1 MSSQWKQY
9 PDLEAYLQ
17 ETCSL
22 IERLVRVRNDAIAE
36 ALVSLTR
43 AGGKYLRPAFFFL
56 FTSFGSKNP
65 KTDKSLIEIAASL
78 EILHMATLIHDDIV
92 DDSPLRRNTMTIQS
106 QFGKDVAVYT
116 GDFLF
121 TIFFD
126 LVLKTMNG
134 SPYMAVNAKTM
145 KKILVG
151 ELDQMQLRYQ
161 QDQKVR
167 DYLRAIS
174 GKTAALFRLACR
186 EGAYF
191 SGADKEVTR
200 LAGHIGHNIGMAF
213 QILDD
218 ILDYSAN
225 PSQFNKPVLEDLTTG
240 VYSLPLLLAL
250 NHNPKAF
257 QELLSKKEKMTP
269 EDIQEVSRL
278 VKANQGIE
286 EAKQLAKRFTQKAL
300 NDINQ
305 LPRTKERRILTR
317 LTKALLKRSI

>member
-9 PDLEAYLQ
+9 PDLENNIKQ
-17 ETCSL
+17 TCLL
-22 IERLVRVRNDAIAE
+22 IEKVVRVRNDDIAS
-36 ALVSLTR
+36 ALVTLTN

-65 KTDKSLIEIAASL
+65 KTDKELIEIAASI

-92 DDSPLRRNTMTIQS
+92 DDSPLRRNTLTIQS

-121 TIFFD
+121 TVFFD

-218 ILDYSAN
+218 ILDYSAD
-225 PSQFNKPVLEDLTTG
+225 SSSFNKPVLKDLTTG
-240 VYSLPLLLAL
+240 VYSLPLLLAMA
-250 NHNPKAF
+250 HNPQAF
-257 QELLSKKEKMTP
+257 QELLAKKEQMTQD
-269 EDIQEVSRL
+269 DIQEVSRL
-278 VKANQGIE
+278 VKENKGIE
-286 EAKQLAKRFTQKAL
+286 QAKQLANRFTQKAL
-300 NDINQ
+300 EDIKQ
-305 LPRTKERRILTR
+305 LPSNKERRILTR
-317 LTKALLKRSI
+317 LTKELLKRSI

>member
-9 PDLEAYLQ
+9 PDLENNINQ
-17 ETCSL
+17 TCLL
-22 IERLVRVRNDAIAE
+22 IEKVVRVRNDDIAA
-36 ALVSLTR
+36 ALVTLTN

-56 FTSFGSKNP
+56 FTSFGPKNP
-65 KTDKSLIEIAASL
+65 KTDQALIEIAASI

-92 DDSPLRRNTMTIQS
+92 DDSPLRRNTVTIQS

-121 TIFFD
+121 TVFFD

-191 SGADKEVTR
+191 SGASKEITR

-218 ILDYSAN
+218 ILDYSADR
-225 PSQFNKPVLEDLTTG
+225 SRFNKPVLEDLTTG
-240 VYSLPLLLAL
+240 VYSLPLLLAMA
-250 NHNPKAF
+250 HNPQAF
-257 QELLSKKEKMTP
+257 QKLLAKKEQMTP

-278 VKANQGIE
+278 VKENQGIE
-286 EAKQLAKRFTQKAL
+286 QAKQLANRFTQKAL
-300 NDINQ
+300 EAIKQ
-305 LPRTKERRILTR
+305 LPSNKERRILLR
-317 LTKALLKRSI
+317 LTKELLKRSI

>member
-9 PDLEAYLQ
+9 PDLENNIKQ
-17 ETCSL
+17 TCLL
-22 IERLVRVRNDAIAE
+22 IEKVVRVRNDDIAS
-36 ALVSLTR
+36 ALVTLTN

-65 KTDKSLIEIAASL
+65 KTDKELIEIAASI

-92 DDSPLRRNTMTIQS
+92 DDSPLRRNTLTIQS

-121 TIFFD
+121 TVFFD

-218 ILDYSAN
+218 ILDYSAD
-225 PSQFNKPVLEDLTTG
+225 SSSFNKPVLEDLTTG
-240 VYSLPLLLAL
+240 VYSLPLLLAMA
-250 NHNPKAF
+250 HNPQAF
-257 QELLSKKEKMTP
+257 QELLAKKEQMTQD
-269 EDIQEVSRL
+269 DIQEVSRL
-278 VKANQGIE
+278 VKENKGIE
-286 EAKQLAKRFTQKAL
+286 QAKQLANRFTQKAL
-300 NDINQ
+300 EDIKQ
-305 LPRTKERRILTR
+305 LPSNKERRILTH
-317 LTKALLKRSI
+317 LTKELLKRSI

>member
-9 PDLEAYLQ
+9 PDLENNIKQ
-17 ETCSL
+17 TCLL
-22 IERLVRVRNDAIAE
+22 IEKVVRVRNDDIAS
-36 ALVSLTR
+36 ALVTLTN

-65 KTDKSLIEIAASL
+65 KTDKELIEIAASI

-92 DDSPLRRNTMTIQS
+92 DDSPLRRNTLTIQS

-121 TIFFD
+121 TVFFD

-218 ILDYSAN
+218 ILDYSAD
-225 PSQFNKPVLEDLTTG
+225 SSSFNKPVLEDLTTG
-240 VYSLPLLLAL
+240 VYSLPLLLAMA
-250 NHNPKAF
+250 HNPQAF
-257 QELLSKKEKMTP
+257 QELLAKKEQMTQD
-269 EDIQEVSRL
+269 DIQEVSRL
-278 VKANQGIE
+278 VKENKGIE
-286 EAKQLAKRFTQKAL
+286 QAKQLANRFTQKAL
-300 NDINQ
+300 ENIKQ
-305 LPRTKERRILTR
+305 LPSNKERRILTR
-317 LTKALLKRSI
+317 LTKELLKRSI